1 MDPTAY
7 IVECPV
13 VMDVAFMIDVSGS
26 IIPPDLPA
34 LKTLISKVIYQLVK
48 TADAWGISTVVSVKN
63 KFVPV

>member
-1 MDPTAY
+1 
-7 IVECPV
+7 
-13 VMDVAFMIDVSGS
+13 MDVAFMIDASGS

-48 TADAWGISTVVSVKN
+48 TADGISTVVSVKN